1 MRTISIWSLVV
12 WVAIAS
18 VSERLTA
25 GPLRIGVAE
34 FDITPPPNYPM
45 AGYYH
50 ERLSTGSRDPLK
62 ARAIVLLGE
71 PDSAA
76 IVICDLIGVS
86 RDLSALVRRRVESEL
101 GIPASRI
108 TIAGT
113 HSHTAPDYTRE
124 LYDYAIDQKP
134 RTDGKPAYAEKLVSG
149 ISSALLRAKAAA
161 RETTVATGSL
171 RQGTPVSFNRRF
183 VMRDGTV
190 RTWMSL
196 RSEGVVRPA
205 GPIDDELAAA
215 VFRDASG
222 DQPLGVLSN
231 FALHLDTVG
240 GTEWSADYPFFI
252 EQAIRGALGDQ
263 VVSVFGTAPCG
274 DINHVD
280 PSTTERNKT
289 DFIGQSL
296 GQTLV
301 QGLGKLTPVKANSVV
316 VRTAVIRLPLQSV
329 SEAEVRRSEKLLR
342 LIKDGG
348 KVEFLDQVL
357 AYKTIMLDHLRN
369 APAYSNTTDYISW
382 GLSRTWAGVGA
393 ELPVEVQVIV
403 VGGELAIVCLPGEVF
418 VDLGLAIKRASPFRT
433 TMIVELSNC
442 KETIY
447 IPTRAAFAGGSY
459 EVTNAATEPGSGE
472 LLVET
477 ALRLLRE
484 AASP

>member
-1 MRTISIWSLVV
+1 
-12 WVAIAS
+12 
-18 VSERLTA
+18 
-25 GPLRIGVAE
+25 
-34 FDITPPPNYPM
+34 
-45 AGYYH
+45 
-50 ERLSTGSRDPLK
+50 
-62 ARAIVLLGE
+62 
-71 PDSAA
+71 
-76 IVICDLIGVS
+76 
-86 RDLSALVRRRVESEL
+86 
-101 GIPASRI
+101 
-108 TIAGT
+108 
-113 HSHTAPDYTRE
+113 
-124 LYDYAIDQKP
+124 
-134 RTDGKPAYAEKLVSG
+134 
-149 ISSALLRAKAAA
+149 
-161 RETTVATGSL
+161 
-171 RQGTPVSFNRRF
+171 
-183 VMRDGTV
+183 
-190 RTWMSL
+190 
-196 RSEGVVRPA
+196 
-205 GPIDDELAAA
+205 
-215 VFRDASG
+215 VFRDASSN
-222 DQPLGVLSN
+222 QALSVLSN

-252 EQAIRGALGDQ
+252 EQALRGALGGQ
-263 VVSVFGTAPCG
+263 VVSVFGTGPCG

-301 QGLGKLTPVKANSVV
+301 QGLDKLTPLKSNSVV
-316 VRTAVIRLPLQSV
+316 VRTAVVQLPLQSV
-329 SEAEVRRSEKLLR
+329 SEAEVRKSEKLLR
-342 LIKDGG
+342 LIKEGG

-369 APAYSNTTDYISW
+369 APSYSDTTEYISW

-418 VDLGLAIKRASPFRT
+418 VDLGLAIKRGSPFRT

-484 AASP
+484 AANP